1 MQKVVLKNGLTVLY
15 YPKPSAA
22 VILQAMV
29 KVGSNNETAA
39 ERGIVHFLEHIL
51 FEGTVKRPTNRDI
64 TNEIERIGGDFNAYT
79 TGDRTCFH
87 IKVLKKH
94 FPIAVDVLA
103 DMLQHSLFKPA
114 DITKEKNVV
123 LKEIDLVYDDPR
135 FYQWVLFQKHLFR
148 QHPSRYPTYGDK
160 KVIHK
165 LTREKIL
172 KYFQRYYR
180 PNNMVVSIVGDVPGW
195 NREILHKFRGP
206 PAPIPR
212 RSPVPEPA
220 TTKNQER
227 REKKKIVN
235 TYLVLGYKTVPRGH
249 ADSYVLDVI
258 NGILGRGQSGCLFT
272 EIRAKKGLA
281 YEVGSQQ
288 AAELTAGYFA
298 AYASIDRK
306 NVTLVKK
313 LILEEFD
320 KIKSVPAQ
328 EVQEAKEFVEGD
340 YLLDIEELPK
350 LADQLLFWEQVKDAR
365 LVPEYVPRI
374 RKVTVADVQRVA
386 QKYFQKYT
394 CVVLEGK

>member
-1 MQKVVLKNGLTVLY
+1 MQKVVLKNGLTILY

-22 VILQAMV
+22 VVLQAMV

-39 ERGIVHFLEHIL
+39 ERGIAHFLEHIL
-51 FEGTVKRPTNRDI
+51 FEGTAKRPTNRAI

-87 IKVLKKH
+87 IKVLQKQ

-103 DMLQHSLFKPA
+103 DMLQNSLFKPA

-135 FYQWVLFQKHLFR
+135 FYQWVLFQKHLFIK
-148 QHPSRYPTYGDK
+148 HPSRYPTYGDK

-165 LTREKIL
+165 LTREKIIH
-172 KYFQRYYR
+172 YFRCYYR
-180 PNNMVVSIVGDVPGW
+180 PNNIVISVVGDVPGW
-195 NREILHKFRGP
+195 RREIQRKFRGK
-206 PAPIPR
+206 PAPTPR
-212 RSPVPEPA
+212 LAPVREPVA
-220 TTKNQER
+220 TKNQER
-227 REKKKIVN
+227 REKKKVVN
-235 TYLVLGYKTVPRGH
+235 TYIVLGYKTVSRGH
-249 ADSYVLDVI
+249 ADSYVFDVI
-258 NGILGRGQSGCLFT
+258 NGILGRGQSGRLFT

-306 NVTLVKK
+306 NVALVKK
-313 LILEEFD
+313 LILEELD
-320 KIKSVPAQ
+320 KIKNVPAE

-350 LADQLLFWEQVKDAR
+350 LADQLLFWEQFKDAQ
-365 LVPEYVPRI
+365 LVKEYVHRI

-386 QKYFQKYT
+386 RTYFKNHA

>member
-1 MQKVVLKNGLTVLY
+1 MQKVVLKNGLTILY

-22 VILQAMV
+22 VVLQAMV

-39 ERGIVHFLEHIL
+39 ERGIAHFLEHIL
-51 FEGTVKRPTNRDI
+51 FEGTAKRPTNRAI

-87 IKVLKKH
+87 IKVLQKQ

-103 DMLQHSLFKPA
+103 DMLQNSLFKPA

-135 FYQWVLFQKHLFR
+135 FYQWVLFQKHLFIK
-148 QHPSRYPTYGDK
+148 HPSRYPTYGDK

-165 LTREKIL
+165 LTREKIIH
-172 KYFQRYYR
+172 YFRCYYR
-180 PNNMVVSIVGDVPGW
+180 PNNIVISVVGDVPGW
-195 NREILHKFRGP
+195 RREIQRKFRGK
-206 PAPIPR
+206 PAPTPR
-212 RSPVPEPA
+212 LAPVREPVA
-220 TTKNQER
+220 TKNQER
-227 REKKKIVN
+227 REKKKVVN
-235 TYLVLGYKTVPRGH
+235 TYIVLGYKTVSRGH
-249 ADSYVLDVI
+249 ADSYVFDVI
-258 NGILGRGQSGCLFT
+258 NGILGRGQSGRLFT

-306 NVTLVKK
+306 NVALVKK
-313 LILEEFD
+313 LILEELD
-320 KIKSVPAQ
+320 KIKNVPAE

-350 LADQLLFWEQVKDAR
+350 LADQLLFWEQVKDAQ
-365 LVPEYVPRI
+365 LVKEYVHRI

-386 QKYFQKYT
+386 RTYFKNHA